1 MISCQNENKKENQ
14 ARGKVNHSL
23 RKSFIGRILLNMS
36 NAHKKKST
44 KDIKIDVEITYM
56 YEEYS
61 IIMKMYGV
69 IIHT

>member
-14 ARGKVNHSL
+14 VRGKVNHSL

>member
-1 MISCQNENKKENQ
+1 MVI
-14 ARGKVNHSL
+14 
-23 RKSFIGRILLNMS
+23 
-36 NAHKKKST
+36 KKST